1 MNYLLDTNII
11 SELISKQPSLKVIT
25 FIEEL
30 DEKNVYLS
38 VMTIGEIKAGIEK
51 LDNGIKKEKLSL
63 WLHND
68 LLERFRLRIIE
79 IDVNIMLAWG
89 EITQKSKVLGKPLP
103 IIDSIIGATCK
114 AKELLLI
121 TRNEKDFQNL
131 DIKII
136 NPFI

>member
-11 SELISKQPSLKVIT
+11 SVLISKQPSLKVIT

>member
-63 WLHND
+63 
-68 LLERFRLRIIE
+68 
-79 IDVNIMLAWG
+79 
-89 EITQKSKVLGKPLP
+89 
-103 IIDSIIGATCK
+103 
-114 AKELLLI
+114 
-121 TRNEKDFQNL
+121 
-131 DIKII
+131 
-136 NPFI
+136 

>member
-1 MNYLLDTNII
+1 LNYLLDTNII

-131 DIKII
+131 DIKIT